1 MKTRIITAAIAIP
14 LLLIILLI
22 APEIV
27 ATLVFGVLMAIG
39 AYEFLYRTGLVTRIR
54 MVIYSALAAF
64 AMSVWSYYG
73 GLQSYL
79 LLGLIVFFMLLFSE
93 VMLDHVKVPVDAVG
107 LCVLGGCLIPLLL
120 SSIIRILMMTNGRY
134 FILLPFTVAFLSDAG
149 AYFVGLRFGRH
160 KLAPVVSPNKTIE
173 GVLGGVGFAL
183 VGMLVYA
190 LILHLVLKF
199 RVNYGAAVLYAL
211 LGSGVG
217 VMGDL
222 CFSVV
227 KRQTGIKDYGNLLP
241 GHGGVLDRFDSMVLV
256 APLMEALLLILP
268 LAV

>member
-14 LLLIILLI
+14 VLLIILLV

-27 ATLVFGVLMAIG
+27 AALVFGALLAVG
-39 AYEFLYRTGLVTRIR
+39 AYEFLYRTGLVRRVR
-54 MVIYSALAAF
+54 MVIYSAVMAF
-64 AMSVWSYYG
+64 AMAIWSYYG
-73 GLQSYL
+73 GLQAYL
-79 LLGLIVFFMLLFSE
+79 MIGSVVFFMLLFSE
-93 VMLDHVKVPVDAVG
+93 VMMDHVKVSVESIG
-107 LCVLGGCLIPLLL
+107 LCTLGGYLIPLLL
-120 SSIIRILMMTNGRY
+120 SALIRILMGENGRY
-134 FILLPFTVAFLSDAG
+134 FVLIPFTIAFLSDAG
-149 AYFVGLRFGRH
+149 AYFIGMKFGRH

-183 VGMLVYA
+183 VGMIIYA
-190 LILHLVLKF
+190 IILGPVLKF

-211 LGSGVG
+211 IGSGVD

-241 GHGGVLDRFDSMVLV
+241 GHGGFLDRFDSLVLV
-256 APLMEALLLILP
+256 APLVEALLLILP

>member
-14 LLLIILLI
+14 VLLIILLV

-27 ATLVFGVLMAIG
+27 AALVFGALLAVG
-39 AYEFLYRTGLVTRIR
+39 AYEFLYRTGLVRRVR
-54 MVIYSALAAF
+54 MVVYSAVMAF
-64 AMSVWSYYG
+64 AMAIWSYYG
-73 GLQSYL
+73 GLQAYL
-79 LLGLIVFFMLLFSE
+79 MIGSIAFFMLLFSE
-93 VMLDHVKVPVDAVG
+93 VMMDHVKVSAESVG
-107 LCVLGGCLIPLLL
+107 LCTLGGYLIPLLL
-120 SSIIRILMMTNGRY
+120 SALIRILVGENGRY
-134 FILLPFTVAFLSDAG
+134 FVLIPFTIAFLSDAG
-149 AYFVGLRFGRH
+149 AYFIGMKFGRH

-183 VGMLVYA
+183 IGMLVYA
-190 LILHLVLKF
+190 VILGPVLKF

-211 LGSGVG
+211 LGAGVD

-241 GHGGVLDRFDSMVLV
+241 GHGGFLDRFDSLVLV
-256 APLMEALLLILP
+256 APLVEALLLILP

>member
-14 LLLIILLI
+14 VLLIILLV

-27 ATLVFGVLMAIG
+27 AALVFGALLAVG
-39 AYEFLYRTGLVTRIR
+39 AYEFLYRTGLVRRVR
-54 MVIYSALAAF
+54 MVIYSAVMAF
-64 AMSVWSYYG
+64 AMAIWSYYG
-73 GLQSYL
+73 GLQAYL
-79 LLGLIVFFMLLFSE
+79 MIGSVVFFMLLFSE
-93 VMLDHVKVPVDAVG
+93 VMMDHVKVSVESVG
-107 LCVLGGCLIPLLL
+107 LCTLGGYLIPLLL
-120 SSIIRILMMTNGRY
+120 SALIRILMGENGRY
-134 FILLPFTVAFLSDAG
+134 FVLIPFTIAFLSDAG
-149 AYFVGLRFGRH
+149 AYFIGMKFGRH

-183 VGMLVYA
+183 VGMIIYA
-190 LILHLVLKF
+190 IILGPVLKF

-211 LGSGVG
+211 IGSDVD

-241 GHGGVLDRFDSMVLV
+241 GHGGFLDRFDSLVLV
-256 APLMEALLLILP
+256 APLVEALLLILP

>member
-14 LLLIILLI
+14 VLLIILLV

-27 ATLVFGVLMAIG
+27 AALVFGALLAVG
-39 AYEFLYRTGLVTRIR
+39 AYEFLYRTGLVRRVR
-54 MVIYSALAAF
+54 MVIYSAVMAF
-64 AMSVWSYYG
+64 AMAIWSYYG
-73 GLQSYL
+73 GLQAYL
-79 LLGLIVFFMLLFSE
+79 MIGSIVFFMLLFSE
-93 VMLDHVKVPVDAVG
+93 VMMDHVKVSVESVG
-107 LCVLGGCLIPLLL
+107 LCTLGGYLIPLLL
-120 SSIIRILMMTNGRY
+120 SALIRILMGENGRY
-134 FILLPFTVAFLSDAG
+134 FVLIPFTIAFLSDAG
-149 AYFVGLRFGRH
+149 AYFIGMKFGRH

-183 VGMLVYA
+183 VGMIIYA
-190 LILHLVLKF
+190 IILGPVLKF

-211 LGSGVG
+211 IGSGVD

-241 GHGGVLDRFDSMVLV
+241 GHGGFLDRFDSLVLV
-256 APLMEALLLILP
+256 APLVEALLLILP

>member
-14 LLLIILLI
+14 VLLIILLV

-27 ATLVFGVLMAIG
+27 AALVFGALLAVG
-39 AYEFLYRTGLVTRIR
+39 AYEFLYRTGLVRRVR
-54 MVIYSALAAF
+54 MVIYSALMAF
-64 AMSVWSYYG
+64 AMAIWSYYG
-73 GLQSYL
+73 GLQAYL
-79 LLGLIVFFMLLFSE
+79 MIGSIVFFMLLFSE
-93 VMLDHVKVPVDAVG
+93 VMMDHVKVSVESVG
-107 LCVLGGCLIPLLL
+107 LCTLGGFLIPLLL
-120 SSIIRILMMTNGRY
+120 SALIRILVGENGRY
-134 FILLPFTVAFLSDAG
+134 FVLVPFTIAFLSDAG
-149 AYFVGLRFGRH
+149 AYFIGMKFGRH

-183 VGMLVYA
+183 VGMLIYA
-190 LILHLVLKF
+190 LILGPVLKF

-211 LGSGVG
+211 LGSGVD

-241 GHGGVLDRFDSMVLV
+241 GHGGFLDRFDSLVLV
-256 APLMEALLLILP
+256 APLTEALLLILP

>member
-14 LLLIILLI
+14 VMLIILLV

-27 ATLVFGVLMAIG
+27 AALVFGALLAVG
-39 AYEFLYRTGLVTRIR
+39 AYEFLYRTGLVRRVR
-54 MVIYSALAAF
+54 MVIYSAVMAF
-64 AMSVWSYYG
+64 AMAIWSYYG
-73 GLQSYL
+73 GLQAYL
-79 LLGLIVFFMLLFSE
+79 MIGSVVFFMLLFSE
-93 VMLDHVKVPVDAVG
+93 VMMDHVKVSVESVG
-107 LCVLGGCLIPLLL
+107 LCTLGGYLIPLLL
-120 SSIIRILMMTNGRY
+120 SALIRILMGENGRY
-134 FILLPFTVAFLSDAG
+134 FVLIPFTIAFLSDAG
-149 AYFVGLRFGRH
+149 AYFIGMKFGRH

-183 VGMLVYA
+183 VGMIIYA
-190 LILHLVLKF
+190 IILGPVLKF

-211 LGSGVG
+211 IGSGVD

-241 GHGGVLDRFDSMVLV
+241 GHGGFLDRFDSLVLV
-256 APLMEALLLILP
+256 APLVEALLLILP

>member
-14 LLLIILLI
+14 VLLIILLV

-27 ATLVFGVLMAIG
+27 AALVFGALLAVG
-39 AYEFLYRTGLVTRIR
+39 AYEFLYRTGLMRRVR
-54 MVIYSALAAF
+54 MVIYSALMAF
-64 AMSVWSYYG
+64 AMAIWSYYG
-73 GLQSYL
+73 GLQAYL
-79 LLGLIVFFMLLFSE
+79 MIGSIAFFMLLFSE
-93 VMLDHVKVPVDAVG
+93 VMMDHVKVSVESVG
-107 LCVLGGCLIPLLL
+107 LCTLGGYLIPLLL
-120 SSIIRILMMTNGRY
+120 SALIRILMGENGRY
-134 FILLPFTVAFLSDAG
+134 FVLIPFTIAFLSDAG
-149 AYFVGLRFGRH
+149 AYFIGMRFGRH

-183 VGMLVYA
+183 VGMIIYA
-190 LILHLVLKF
+190 IILGPVLKF

-211 LGSGVG
+211 LGSGVD

-241 GHGGVLDRFDSMVLV
+241 GHGGFLDRFDSLVLV
-256 APLMEALLLILP
+256 APLVEALLLILP

>member
-27 ATLVFGVLMAIG
+27 ATLVFGALMAIG
-39 AYEFLYRTGLVTRIR
+39 AYEFLYRTGLVRRIR
-54 MVIYSALAAF
+54 MVIYSCVMAF
-64 AMSVWSYYG
+64 AMSIWSYYG
-73 GLQSYL
+73 GLEAYL
-79 LLGLIVFFMLLFSE
+79 MIGSIIYFMLLFSE
-93 VMLDHVKVPVDAVG
+93 VMLDHVKVPVDAIG
-107 LCVLGGCLIPLLL
+107 LCTLGGYLIPLLL
-120 SSIIRILMMTNGRY
+120 SSLIRILVGEDGRY

-149 AYFVGLRFGRH
+149 AYFIGLRFGKH

-173 GVLGGVGFAL
+173 GVLGGLGFAL
-183 VGMLVYA
+183 VGVLIYA
-190 LILHLVLKF
+190 LILNLALQF
-199 RVNYGAAVLYAL
+199 RVNYGAAVLYAVA
-211 LGSGVG
+211 GSGVG

-227 KRQTGIKDYGNLLP
+227 KRQTGIKDYGNLIP
-241 GHGGVLDRFDSMVLV
+241 GHGGFLDRFDSLVLV

-268 LAV
+268 MAV

>member
-14 LLLIILLI
+14 VLLIILLV

-27 ATLVFGVLMAIG
+27 AALVFGALLAVG
-39 AYEFLYRTGLVTRIR
+39 AYEFLYRTGLVRRVR
-54 MVIYSALAAF
+54 MVIYSAVMAF
-64 AMSVWSYYG
+64 AMAIWSYYG
-73 GLQSYL
+73 GLQAYL
-79 LLGLIVFFMLLFSE
+79 MIGSVVFFMLLFSE
-93 VMLDHVKVPVDAVG
+93 VMMDHVKVSVESVG
-107 LCVLGGCLIPLLL
+107 LCTLGGYLIPLLL
-120 SSIIRILMMTNGRY
+120 SALIRILMGENGRY
-134 FILLPFTVAFLSDAG
+134 FVLIPFTIAFLSDAG
-149 AYFVGLRFGRH
+149 AYFIGMKFGRH

-183 VGMLVYA
+183 VGMIIYA
-190 LILHLVLKF
+190 IILGPVLKF

-211 LGSGVG
+211 IGSAVD

-241 GHGGVLDRFDSMVLV
+241 GHGGFLDRFDSLVLV
-256 APLMEALLLILP
+256 APLVEALLLILP

>member
-14 LLLIILLI
+14 VLLIILLV

-27 ATLVFGVLMAIG
+27 AALVLGALLAVG
-39 AYEFLYRTGLVTRIR
+39 AYEFLYRTGLVRRVR
-54 MVIYSALAAF
+54 MIIYSAVMAF
-64 AMSVWSYYG
+64 AMAIWSYYG
-73 GLQSYL
+73 GLQAYL
-79 LLGLIVFFMLLFSE
+79 MIGSIVFFMLLFSE
-93 VMLDHVKVPVDAVG
+93 VMMDHVKVSVESIG
-107 LCVLGGCLIPLLL
+107 LCTLGGYLIPLLL
-120 SSIIRILMMTNGRY
+120 SALIRILVGSNGRY
-134 FILLPFTVAFLSDAG
+134 FVLIPFTIAFLSDAG
-149 AYFVGLRFGRH
+149 AYFIGMKFGHH

-183 VGMLVYA
+183 VGMIVYA
-190 LILHLVLKF
+190 VILGPVLKF

-211 LGSGVG
+211 LGAGVD

-241 GHGGVLDRFDSMVLV
+241 GHGGFLDRFDSLVLV
-256 APLMEALLLILP
+256 APLVEALLLILP

>member
-27 ATLVFGVLMAIG
+27 AAIVFGALMAIG
-39 AYEFLYRTGLVTRIR
+39 TYEFLYRTGLVRRIR
-54 MVIYSALAAF
+54 MVIYSCIASFAL
-64 AMSVWSYYG
+64 SIWSYYG
-73 GLQSYL
+73 GLQAYL
-79 LLGLIVFFMLLFSE
+79 LLGLIVYFMLLFSE
-93 VMLDHVKVPVDAVG
+93 VMLDHVKVPIDLVG
-107 LCVLGGCLIPLLL
+107 LSTLGGFVIPLLL
-120 SSIIRILMMTNGRY
+120 SALIRILTGTNGRY
-134 FILLPFTVAFLSDAG
+134 FILLPFVVAFLSDAG
-149 AYFVGLRFGRH
+149 AYFIGLRFGRH

-183 VGMLVYA
+183 VGVLIYG
-190 LILHLVLKF
+190 LILHLVLQF
-199 RVNYGAAVLYAL
+199 RVNYGVAILYAL
-211 LGSGVG
+211 LGSGAG

>member
-14 LLLIILLI
+14 VLLIILLV

-27 ATLVFGVLMAIG
+27 AALVFGALLAVG
-39 AYEFLYRTGLVTRIR
+39 AYEFLYRTGLVRRVR
-54 MVIYSALAAF
+54 MVIYSAVTAF
-64 AMSVWSYYG
+64 AMAIWSYYG
-73 GLQSYL
+73 GLQAYL
-79 LLGLIVFFMLLFSE
+79 MIGSVVFFMLLFSE
-93 VMLDHVKVPVDAVG
+93 VMMDHVKVSVESVG
-107 LCVLGGCLIPLLL
+107 LCTLGGYLIPLLL
-120 SSIIRILMMTNGRY
+120 SALIRILMGENGRY
-134 FILLPFTVAFLSDAG
+134 FVLIPFTIAFLSDAG
-149 AYFVGLRFGRH
+149 AYFIGMKFGRH

-183 VGMLVYA
+183 VGMIIYA
-190 LILHLVLKF
+190 IILGPVLKF

-211 LGSGVG
+211 IGSGVD

-241 GHGGVLDRFDSMVLV
+241 GHGGFLDRFDSLVLV
-256 APLMEALLLILP
+256 APLVEALLLILP